1 MTEIQNINNVV
12 EQRLE
17 DLARRAG
24 LSVET
29 LKAEFDKY
37 MKEQWVIDQQ
47 PDEDG
52 RKKYIIALLYAQ
64 YQSRPKVEEY
74 QIIPI
79 GVNARH
85 TTSKGDRTAITAIVK
100 NDSGSPEL
108 KQILFWGKHAQ
119 LYKSIQFGK
128 IYQNVKLGTYQST
141 GGLNGDDRAVFEN
154 PKELSGELD
163 ILKKLG
169 ASEVTIRS
177 MIDTPSRKGSTGYTD
192 ESDLRILSAIIS
204 RGAQGT
210 RKKDNSPWANYVVS
224 DETVGMEDEVRED
237 GTLVPQ
243 SLTIW
248 IDEIFAG
255 ITELTSCQFIGTVDI
270 NKEGQAVMNAIR
282 VQQIGSAPPESF
294 NSGEDEDF
302 E

>member
-1 MTEIQNINNVV
+1 MEIQNINNIV

-17 DLARRAG
+17 DLAKRAG

-29 LKAEFDKY
+29 LKTEFDNY
-37 MKEQWVIDQQ
+37 MKEQWVIEQQ

-100 NDSGSPEL
+100 GSSGTPEL

-154 PKELSGELD
+154 PKELTGELD

-169 ASEVTIRS
+169 ATNTTIRS
-177 MIDTPSRKGSTGYTD
+177 LIDNPSRKGSSGYTD
-192 ESDLRILSAIIS
+192 ESDLRVLTAIIS

-210 RKKDNSPWANYVVS
+210 RKKDNTPWANYVVS

-243 SLTIW
+243 NLTIW
-248 IDEIFAG
+248 VDEIFAG
-255 ITELTSCQFIGTVDI
+255 IIELTPCQFIGTVDI
-270 NKEGQAVMNAIR
+270 NKDGNAVMNAIR
-282 VQQIGSAPPESF
+282 VQQIGSAPPESVDT
-294 NSGEDEDF
+294 EEEKDF
-302 E
+302 D